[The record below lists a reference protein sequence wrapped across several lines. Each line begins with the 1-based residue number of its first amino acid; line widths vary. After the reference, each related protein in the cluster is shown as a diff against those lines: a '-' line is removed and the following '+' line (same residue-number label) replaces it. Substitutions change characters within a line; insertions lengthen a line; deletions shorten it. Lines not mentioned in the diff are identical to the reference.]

1 MIWNTSNGRRWTL
14 ALGAA
19 AAVIGM
25 TAATPAQAY
34 WRHGGWGGW
43 GWGPRVS
50 VGIGFGGFYPG
61 YAYGY
66 YPGYVYAPRVYA
78 PPVAYYAP
86 PPAYYPPA
94 PTYYQHSAVTSTTT
108 THHKTA
114 RHHVSHKTT
123 APCSCQSSAQP
134 SSAPA
139 PAPSGSSADNAVQQT
154 NPSAESKY

>member
-1 MIWNTSNGRRWTL
+1 MILNTSKGRRWTI

-19 AAVIGM
+19 AAAIGL

-34 WRHGGWGGW
+34 WHHGGWGGW

-66 YPGYVYAPRVYA
+66 GYPGYVYAPRVYA

-86 PPAYYPPA
+86 PPAYYPP
-94 PTYYQHSAVTSTTT
+94 PTAYSHTAITSTTR

-114 RHHVSHKTT
+114 KHHVSHK
-123 APCSCQSSAQP
+123 AAPPCSCQSSAPEQ
-134 SSAPA
+134 A